1 LEESDNQQDAEG
13 LSIHA
18 WKTIATH
25 ASEVA
30 GIVGELART
39 VDLRGDLQECL
50 EIAARWHDVGK
61 AHGAFQGAI
70 SHPNRPQR
78 NDLAKAPKTAW
89 LRPPGT
95 YRFASGESRPAFRHE
110 LASALAL
117 FAVLETYAPRHAAL
131 LGPWVDAL
139 SQMGGVIPEGQDVP
153 AGCALINE
161 ILECTGAQFD
171 LVAYLVASHHGK
183 VRVSLHAAPK
193 DQEYRDRD
201 GRGMPIRGV
210 REGDHLPS
218 PETAAVVGWWPAF
231 ELTLEPAAMGLSAR
245 TGASW
250 RDRVEGLVAKF
261 GPSGLG
267 YLEALM
273 RAADVRASRLETG
286 DPALTRVVSA

>member
-1 LEESDNQQDAEG
+1 
-13 LSIHA
+13 
-18 WKTIATH
+18 
-25 ASEVA
+25 
-30 GIVGELART
+30 
-39 VDLRGDLQECL
+39 
-50 EIAARWHDVGK
+50 
-61 AHGAFQGAI
+61 
-70 SHPNRPQR
+70 
-78 NDLAKAPKTAW
+78 
-89 LRPPGT
+89 
-95 YRFASGESRPAFRHE
+95 
-110 LASALAL
+110 LASTLAL
-117 FAVLETYAPRHAAL
+117 FAVLEAYAPRHAAL

-139 SQMGGVIPEGQDVP
+139 SQMGDVIPEGQDVP

-161 ILECTGAQFD
+161 ILESTAARFD

-218 PETAAVVGWWPAF
+218 LEVAAEGACLPAL

-250 RDRVEGLVAKF
+250 RDRVAGLVAKF

-286 DPALTRVVSA
+286 DPALSRVGSA